1 MAKTI
6 FDDGCIIVTAR
17 YIQQKKTGGP
27 FFYHRRIPDELRK
40 HFGDKQFIR
49 KSLQTKSPSVAAQ
62 KAAKLAAE
70 HDALWQSLRD
80 PGAIESGLTTRE
92 TRDGAEALMKHL
104 GVKPGEAL
112 GEHWDAYD
120 PLDNH
125 LTERRGEDYVEA
137 RWGEYRS
144 DKRLERVLSPAENE
158 AMRLAYA
165 NPGEKRHLLSDARDL
180 YLGLHRRGEA
190 KRFNVDTTR
199 AIQHV
204 IDAIG
209 DLPLQTYTRA
219 QARDVVKTIVE
230 AGNKTA
236 TVRRKLNSINAVF
249 NKGVREFELKGVE
262 NPFAEMDI
270 KGEGEDTESRHPFTR
285 EELERVAAACKASD
299 DDKRHIIAIQLDTGA
314 RLSEIIGLRRGDVFL
329 EGEVPH
335 IWIRAHPALG
345 HTLKNKHSQR
355 KVPLVGMALWGV
367 QRTSEGSAQGWL
379 FPRYATDGNLK
390 ADSASAT
397 LNKWLKA
404 QTGADKTTHSF
415 RHAMR
420 DRLRAV
426 EAPQE
431 IQDDIGGWGERT
443 IGQGYGEGHA
453 LAAKHKWLSKIILE
467 T

>member
-1 MAKTI
+1 M
-6 FDDGCIIVTAR
+6 
-17 YIQQKKTGGP
+17 
-27 FFYHRRIPDELRK
+27 
-40 HFGDKQFIR
+40 
-49 KSLQTKSPSVAAQ
+49 
-62 KAAKLAAE
+62 
-70 HDALWQSLRD
+70 
-80 PGAIESGLTTRE
+80 
-92 TRDGAEALMKHL
+92 
-104 GVKPGEAL
+104 
-112 GEHWDAYD
+112 DAYD

-125 LTERRGEDYVEA
+125 LTERHGEDYVEA

-144 DKRLERVLSPAENE
+144 DKRLEKILSPAENE
-158 AMRLAYA
+158 TLRLAYA

-190 KRFNVDTTR
+190 KRFKVDTTR

-219 QARDVVKTIVE
+219 QARDVVRTIVE

-285 EELERVAAACKASD
+285 EELERVATACKASD
-299 DDKRHIIAIQLDTGA
+299 DDKRYIIAIQLDTGA
-314 RLSEIIGLRRGDVFL
+314 RLSEIIGLRKGDVFL

-367 QRTSEGSAQGWL
+367 RRQAKAVRKAGCFRATPQTETLRPIAPPQRSING
-379 FPRYATDGNLK
+379 
-390 ADSASAT
+390 
-397 LNKWLKA
+397 
-404 QTGADKTTHSF
+404 
-415 RHAMR
+415 
-420 DRLRAV
+420 
-426 EAPQE
+426 
-431 IQDDIGGWGERT
+431 
-443 IGQGYGEGHA
+443 
-453 LAAKHKWLSKIILE
+453 
-467 T
+467 